1 LRLAVVSDFGL
12 TEYTGGYKR
21 NEEVLSRLSRKVD
34 LIVIPST
41 RNMRL
46 AQEGHGDKLK
56 EVLRRVGGRV
66 ASHDSN
72 VDADLFYVYSNSLE
86 ELSLAS
92 RLANGRHVGVQLQLQ
107 PYYKRVEDLLK
118 IANRGP
124 RGEERFRQALQYSER
139 VKPQWERMIREGKLN
154 YITSVSSVPLRLSGL
169 DQMGLRTVI
178 TKPAN
183 AFDPEAAKWR
193 GESKEDYAVYFTRLI
208 PEKGLFDVPK
218 IWRMVNSRRDVRLY
232 VMGKFEDPRDM
243 EDFEREVR
251 DLNVEYLGFRRSDEL
266 FKVVSKARVVLYP
279 SHFDSFS
286 LVILESLAAGTP
298 VVAFDLLAIRE
309 VYGGVDNVRTVPEDD
324 LRTMS
329 EETLRAMREDYVS
342 SKNTEEFL
350 KLHSSWDNVADAEL
364 RAILDI
370 WSQLSGGTHS
380 LSP

>member
-1 LRLAVVSDFGL
+1 
-12 TEYTGGYKR
+12 
-21 NEEVLSRLSRKVD
+21 
-34 LIVIPST
+34 
-41 RNMRL
+41 
-46 AQEGHGDKLK
+46 
-56 EVLRRVGGRV
+56 
-66 ASHDSN
+66 
-72 VDADLFYVYSNSLE
+72 
-86 ELSLAS
+86 
-92 RLANGRHVGVQLQLQ
+92 
-107 PYYKRVEDLLK
+107 
-118 IANRGP
+118 
-124 RGEERFRQALQYSER
+124 
-139 VKPQWERMIREGKLN
+139 
-154 YITSVSSVPLRLSGL
+154 
-169 DQMGLRTVI
+169 
-178 TKPAN
+178 
-183 AFDPEAAKWR
+183 
-193 GESKEDYAVYFTRLI
+193 
-208 PEKGLFDVPK
+208 
-218 IWRMVNSRRDVRLY
+218 MVNSRRDVRLY